1 MCIRDRISVVEE
13 SDEEIQSFI
22 ESLTT
27 DQFDKIVTFVMN
39 LPKLT
44 KKVSFKCTNCEKD
57 NEIIVEGLANFL
69 S

>member
-1 MCIRDRISVVEE
+1 
-13 SDEEIQSFI
+13 
-22 ESLTT
+22 
-27 DQFDKIVTFVMN
+27 MN